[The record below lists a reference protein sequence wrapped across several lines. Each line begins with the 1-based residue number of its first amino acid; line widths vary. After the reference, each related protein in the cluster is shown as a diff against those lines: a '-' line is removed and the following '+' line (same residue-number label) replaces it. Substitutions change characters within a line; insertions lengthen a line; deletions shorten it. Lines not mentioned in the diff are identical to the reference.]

1 MSLYAAYRGPPQG
14 RKGTILLPKFVHCDL
29 NLCTATVLRPLIT
42 GHCPAL
48 WGHACQKIDFFP
60 LKHEPTV
67 YPKVL
72 V

>member
-14 RKGTILLPKFVHCDL
+14 RKGTILLPKFVHCDRI
-29 NLCTATVLRPLIT
+29 ATPNNWSLS
-42 GHCPAL
+42 CPVGGL
-48 WGHACQKIDFFP
+48 YRHACQKIDFFP